1 MQLTPFFLAAEDAG
15 IAAKLSE
22 TAAHLSST
30 FHVDWHFFLAQVI
43 NFGIAAFVLYRYAF
57 KPVLTTVDE
66 RNRKIAEGLQYAQDM
81 KKKLAEAEQ
90 QHAETLKQAGL
101 EAQKII
107 TEARESGK
115 AIVEK
120 ASQDAVKQAEDII
133 KKGHSANVIERQQML
148 ADLKREVAQLVIST
162 TSRVLDRD
170 LTAEERTRFNA
181 GAAKDLTK
189 N

>member
-1 MQLTPFFLAAEDAG
+1 MDHSFLFLAADA
-15 IAAKLSE
+15 AAPSGPAL
-22 TAAHLSST
+22 
-30 FHVDWHFFLAQVI
+30 HFIQQIFGPFGVKPVYLLAQIV
-43 NFGIAAFVLYRYAF
+43 NFGIVAVIIYQFGLKGVLA
-57 KPVLTTVDE
+57 TVDE
-66 RNRKIAEGLQYAQDM
+66 RNKKIAEGLQYADDM
-81 KKKLAEAEQ
+81 KKKLADAQ
-90 QHAETLKQAGL
+90 VQHAEALKQAGL

-107 TEARESGK
+107 AEARESGK

-120 ASQDAVKQAEDII
+120 ASQDAVKQAEEII

-148 ADLKREVAQLVIST
+148 ADLRREVADLVIAT

-181 GAAKDLTK
+181 GAAKDLSK